1 MKLTPSMIDATR
13 ALLEVMLE
21 DAGGHEE
28 FMRLPAIEQAKVFT
42 SPLVK
47 GYLVRIVE
55 EALQSEADRL
65 AKQ

>member
-13 ALLEVMLE
+13 ALLAVMLE
-21 DAGGHEE
+21 DAGGFEE
-28 FMRLPAIEQAKVFT
+28 FVRLPAMEQARVFA

-47 GYLVRIVE
+47 GYLVRIVG